1 MSKNVNVP
9 YSYNVKK
16 ISNLVFITT
25 VELSDKTGS
34 NSVLETNLMLL
45 LFAAAHLIRIRPKQT
60 KRTLSL
66 RNLMKQ

>member
-25 VELSDKTGS
+25 VQLSDKTS
-34 NSVLETNLMLL
+34 NNSVLETNLMLL
-45 LFAAAHLIRIRPKQT
+45 LFAAAYLIWIRPK
-60 KRTLSL
+60 
-66 RNLMKQ
+66 